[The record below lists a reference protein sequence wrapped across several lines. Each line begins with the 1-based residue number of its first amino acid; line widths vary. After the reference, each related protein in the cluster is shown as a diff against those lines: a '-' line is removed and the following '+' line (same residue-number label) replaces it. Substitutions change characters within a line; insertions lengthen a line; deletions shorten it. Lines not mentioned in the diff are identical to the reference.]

1 MIDKKFANLLSLAL
15 VALSVVLWFFLVPLK
30 YESGGFIN
38 VTSEATYLQGAFG
51 LETTILGVNLQILEF
66 SFLNLIPLVLMVVAG
81 LGVLA
86 AFLKPKDL
94 DSNGLKIGVILLT
107 LVSLVL
113 LMLVKTFL
121 VPTTEGSF
129 DEHALT
135 FQAFIIPA
143 LLLLTIVLQVLKKAK

>member
-51 LETTILGVNLQILEF
+51 LETTILGVNVQILEF